1 LASEKVD
8 WEGWLD
14 AKRYHGLLTAQ
25 EIETLKEWSKKI
37 PKGAVNTATKLIGLL
52 LKELLATVVP

>member
-8 WEGWLD
+8 WEEWLV

-25 EIETLKEWSKKI
+25 EIETLKAWGQRI
-37 PKGAVNTATKLIGLL
+37 PKGAVNTATKVIGLL
-52 LKELLATVVP
+52 LKELLAAAIP